1 MKKIVLSLL
10 LAAPMLAHAA
20 GADRLKEFFEKTS
33 AMRAKFEQVVTD
45 NRGQKV
51 QEVSGTMQL
60 LRPGKFRWDYSK
72 PYPQEIVGDGSRIW
86 LYDPELN
93 QVTVRNM
100 SEAIGSSPAALLAGS
115 KEVEKNF
122 ILENLQSPTEN
133 LKSKDKLEWVLA
145 RPKDRDSGFD
155 EVRLG
160 FGRNGLEQMQMQD
173 SYGNTTSIR
182 FSGLERNPRL
192 DTQSFMFK
200 PPAGADI
207 VGE

>member
-1 MKKIVLSLL
+1 MKKIALSLL
-10 LAAPMLAHAA
+10 LAMPMLAHAA

-33 AMRAKFEQVVTD
+33 AMRAQFEQVVTD

-60 LRPGKFRWDYSK
+60 QRPGKFRWDYNK
-72 PYPQEIVGDGSRIW
+72 PYQQEIVGDGERIW

-100 SEAIGSSPAALLAGS
+100 SQAIGSSPAALLAGS

-122 ILENLQSPTEN
+122 TLENLP
-133 LKSKDKLEWVLA
+133 SKDKLEWVLA
-145 RPKDRDSGFD
+145 RPNDRDSGFD

-160 FGRNGLEQMQMQD
+160 FGKNGLEQMQMQD
-173 SYGNTTSIR
+173 SYGNTTSIL
-182 FSGLERNPRL
+182 FSRLERNPRL
-192 DTQSFMFK
+192 DAQGFMFK

>member
-10 LAAPMLAHAA
+10 LAMPMLVHAA

-60 LRPGKFRWDYSK
+60 LRPGKFRWDYNK
-72 PYPQEIVGDGSRIW
+72 PYPQEIVGDGERIW

-122 ILENLQSPTEN
+122 TLEDLPA
-133 LKSKDKLEWVLA
+133 KDKLAWVLA

-192 DTQSFMFK
+192 DVQNFMFK

>member
-1 MKKIVLSLL
+1 MKKIALSLL
-10 LAAPMLAHAA
+10 LAMPMLAHAA

-33 AMRAKFEQVVTD
+33 AMRAQFEQVVTD

-60 LRPGKFRWDYSK
+60 QRPGKFRWDYNK
-72 PYPQEIVGDGSRIW
+72 PYQQEIVGDGERIW

-100 SEAIGSSPAALLAGS
+100 SQAIGSSPAALLAGS

-122 ILENLQSPTEN
+122 TLENLP
-133 LKSKDKLEWVLA
+133 SKDKLEWVLA
-145 RPKDRDSGFD
+145 RPNDRDSGFD

-160 FGRNGLEQMQMQD
+160 FGKNGLEQMQMQD
-173 SYGNTTSIR
+173 SYGNTTSIL
-182 FSGLERNPRL
+182 FSRLERNPRL
-192 DTQSFMFK
+192 DARGFMFK

>member
-1 MKKIVLSLL
+1 MPKLKLILTML
-10 LAAPMLAHAA
+10 LALPSLAFAN
-20 GADRLKEFFEKTS
+20 GTERLMDFFDKTS
-33 AMRAKFEQVVTD
+33 SMRAQFQQTVTD

-72 PYPQEIVGDGSRIW
+72 PYQQEIVGDGERIW
-86 LYDPELN
+86 LFDPELN

-100 SEAIGSSPAALLAGS
+100 SQAIGSSPAALLAGS

-122 ILENLQSPTEN
+122 TLENLN
-133 LKSKDKLEWVLA
+133 NKDKLEWVLA
-145 RPKDRDSGFD
+145 RPKDKDSGFD

-160 FGRNGLEQMQMQD
+160 FSQAGLERMELQD
-173 SYGNTTSIR
+173 SYGNLTSIQ
-182 FSGLERNPRL
+182 FSKLERNPSL
-192 DTQSFMFK
+192 KQQTFMFK

>member
-1 MKKIVLSLL
+1 MKKFVLSLL
-10 LAAPMLAHAA
+10 LAAPILAHAA
-20 GADRLKEFFEKTS
+20 GADRLKEFFEKTG

-60 LRPGKFRWDYSK
+60 LRPGKFRWDYNK
-72 PYPQEIVGDGSRIW
+72 PYPQEIVGDGGRIW

-122 ILENLQSPTEN
+122 ILENLKSP
-133 LKSKDKLEWVLA
+133 DKLEWVLA

-192 DTQSFMFK
+192 DAQSFMFK